1 MRRLVLLSAAALMLL
16 ITSPSPCSAQES
28 SEQSQLI
35 RPSARAETRAR
46 GARLNFE
53 RLLNQHPEFLTE
65 LQQVAARIET
75 RPEWLLNVIA
85 SESSFIPSVRNRLPR
100 QTASGL
106 LQIIEGTAAG
116 LGTTTA
122 AIRRMNAVDQ
132 LRLIEKFFMPFRG
145 KLNSLGDVYLAVFR
159 GFIRAGGPDTVVAPL
174 DGSRK
179 ERRVYYLNRGLDVD
193 RNGRITKGELATTA
207 LSVGRF
213 SDIELVVQTRPRTVK
228 PQQEITPIPE
238 GEPSRPRAMSLYIAA
253 PAHSKP
259 APMPSSSEP
268 NHSRA
273 IITRTR
279 STYFPN

>member
-1 MRRLVLLSAAALMLL
+1 MML
-16 ITSPSPCSAQES
+16 IASPSQCSAQELE
-28 SEQSQLI
+28 EQSQLI
-35 RPSARAETRAR
+35 RSSARTKARAR
-46 GARLNFE
+46 GVRLNFE

-106 LQIIEGTAAG
+106 LQIIESTAAG

-122 AIRRMNAVDQ
+122 AIRRMNAVEQ
-132 LRLIEKFFMPFRG
+132 LRLIEKFFTPFRG

-159 GFIRAGGPDTVVAPL
+159 GFIMAGGPDTVVAPL

-207 LSVGRF
+207 FSVGRF
-213 SDIELVVQTRPRTVK
+213 GDIEVVAQTRPRTVK
-228 PQQEITPIPE
+228 IQQEITSSPQ
-238 GEPSRPRAMSLYIAA
+238 GEPPRPRVMSLYIAV
-253 PAHSKP
+253 PAYSKP
-259 APMPSSSEP
+259 VPMSSSSEP
-268 NHSRA
+268 NRSRSV
-273 IITRTR
+273 IPRTR
-279 STYFPN
+279 STYFP

>member
-1 MRRLVLLSAAALMLL
+1 M
-16 ITSPSPCSAQES
+16 
-28 SEQSQLI
+28 
-35 RPSARAETRAR
+35 
-46 GARLNFE
+46 NFE
-53 RLLNQHPEFLTE
+53 RLLSQHPEFLPE
-65 LQQVAARIET
+65 LRDVAARIET

-106 LQIIEGTAAG
+106 LQIIEDTAAG

-122 AIRRMNAVDQ
+122 AIRRMNAVEQ
-132 LRLIEKFFMPFRG
+132 LRLIEKFFTPFRG

-159 GFIRAGGPDTVVAPL
+159 GVVVAGGPDTVVAPL

-179 ERRVYYLNRGLDVD
+179 ERRIYYLNRGLDVN

-213 SDIELVVQTRPRTVK
+213 SDIELVAQTRPRTVK
-228 PQQEITPIPE
+228 PQEEISSIPQ

-259 APMPSSSEP
+259 VPMPSSSEP
-268 NHSRA
+268 NRSRA
-273 IITRTR
+273 VIPRTR
-279 STYFPN
+279 STYFP

>member
-1 MRRLVLLSAAALMLL
+1 MRRLVLLSAAALTLL
-16 ITSPSPCSAQES
+16 IASPVQCSAQEIQ
-28 SEQSQLI
+28 EQSQLI
-35 RPSARAETRAR
+35 RSSARTEARAR

-53 RLLNQHPEFLTE
+53 RLLSQHPEFLPE
-65 LQQVAARIET
+65 LREVAARIET

-122 AIRRMNAVDQ
+122 AIRRMNAVEQ
-132 LRLIEKFFMPFRG
+132 LRLIEKFFTPFRG

-159 GFIRAGGPDTVVAPL
+159 GFIMAGGPDTVVAPL

-179 ERRVYYLNRGLDVD
+179 ERRVYYLNRGLDMD

-213 SDIELVVQTRPRTVK
+213 SDVELVAQTRPRTVK

-259 APMPSSSEP
+259 APMASSSEP
-268 NHSRA
+268 NRSRA
-273 IITRTR
+273 VIPRTR
-279 STYFPN
+279 STYFP